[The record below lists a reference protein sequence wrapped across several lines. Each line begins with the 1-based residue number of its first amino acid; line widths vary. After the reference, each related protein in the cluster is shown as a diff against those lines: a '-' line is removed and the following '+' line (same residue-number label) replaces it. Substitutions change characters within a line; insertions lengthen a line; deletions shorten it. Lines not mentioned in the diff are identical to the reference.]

1 MIEYMFPV
9 LKLERCWAKK
19 MWTRFRDLS
28 NFRLKTFKIIVNFSR
43 RTIRPIASEYLY
55 IQVYPPPPPS
65 SPSK

>member
-43 RTIRPIASEYLY
+43 GIRPIASEYLN
-55 IQVYPPPPPS
+55 IQV
-65 SPSK
+65 

>member
-28 NFRLKTFKIIVNFSR
+28 NFRLKTFKIILNFSR

-55 IQVYPPPPPS
+55 IQV
-65 SPSK
+65 